1 MGNGGSGIFQGGN
14 TGGTRID
21 AWVWGGGSPS
31 YCERGFGRGLT
42 LHRKKIEYGALK
54 WHILNFDAFLRLIIN
69 LKDLLLHSPEHVV
82 QVYIT
87 FQELGRPSS
96 QFDQLLFH
104 MVQR

>member
-1 MGNGGSGIFQGGN
+1 MADLGFFKGEIRVARGSMRGCGEGVPLL
-14 TGGTRID
+14 T
-21 AWVWGGGSPS
+21 V
-31 YCERGFGRGLT
+31 RGFGRGLT
-42 LHRKKIEYGALK
+42 LHIKKIEYGALK

-82 QVYIT
+82 QMYIT